1 MDKSIVFAFS
11 GQGSQYYHMGYDLFN
26 NNPVFRRHMIYLDE
40 IAAAIS
46 GESVIEE
53 LYNQRRKKNDNF
65 NHLIYSHPAIF
76 MVEYALTQVL
86 IEKGIQPDYVLGTS
100 MGEFASLA
108 AAEVINA
115 EKLLEAVLKQ
125 AELLES
131 LCPKGSMIAIMGDCK
146 LYEQV
151 PLLHENSYLASV
163 NYDSHFVVTASVERV
178 STIESCLKELDILY
192 QVLPV
197 AYGFHSSLIDQS
209 AEEYKKFIE
218 YNTYGSPQIGFAS
231 CVSGRLLSEI
241 PKSYL
246 WDAVREPIKLTEIVK
261 ELEASKI
268 CIYIDLGPSGT
279 LAGFVKRNLDSSSRS
294 ETYAVMTPFSSDL
307 ENLNGIL
314 DILRKG
320 R

>member
-26 NNPVFRRHMIYLDE
+26 NNPVFRRHMVYLDE

-53 LYNQRRKKNDNF
+53 LYSQRRQKNDNF
-65 NHLIYSHPAIF
+65 NRLIYSHPAIF
-76 MVEYALTQVL
+76 MVEYALTQVM
-86 IEKGIQPDYVLGTS
+86 IEEGIQPDYVLGTS

-108 AAEVINA
+108 AAGVMSS

-125 AELLES
+125 AELIES
-131 LCPKGSMIAIMGDCK
+131 LCSEGSMIAIMGDYK
-146 LYEQV
+146 LYEQLT
-151 PLLHENSYLASV
+151 LLHENSHLASV
-163 NYDSHFVVTASVERV
+163 NYDSHFVVTASVDRV
-178 STIESCLKELDILY
+178 GAIESCLKEMDILY

-197 AYGFHSSLIDQS
+197 SYGFHSLLIDRA

-218 YNTYGSPQIGFAS
+218 YNTYGSPQIGFVS
-231 CVSGRLLSEI
+231 CVSGSVLTQI
-241 PKSYL
+241 PQDYL
-246 WDAVREPIKLTEIVK
+246 WDVVRQPINLPKAVK
-261 ELEASKI
+261 ELEASNT
-268 CIYIDLGPSGT
+268 CMYIDLGPSGT
-279 LAGFVKRNLDSSSRS
+279 LAGFVKRNLGGSTRS
-294 ETYAVMTPFSSDL
+294 ETYSVMTPFNRDM
-307 ENLNGIL
+307 ENLNGLL